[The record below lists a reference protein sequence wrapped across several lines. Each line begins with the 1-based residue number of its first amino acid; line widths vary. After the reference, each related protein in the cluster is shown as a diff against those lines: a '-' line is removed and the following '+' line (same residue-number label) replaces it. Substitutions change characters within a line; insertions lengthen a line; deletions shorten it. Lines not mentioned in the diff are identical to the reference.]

1 MALALINPVWTVEQQ
16 QERRARVQQG
26 LAAEHEARMNETYKG
41 VRKYKENG
49 GGFTDEY
56 CDLRIAENNE
66 KIAELKTEIAHRDKI
81 IFEKWK
87 GYIRSAQKE
96 RREMREQIDSLR
108 RKNMV
113 LNNNGI
119 W

>member
-1 MALALINPVWTVEQQ
+1 MALALINPVWMNVEQVRERV
-16 QERRARVQQG
+16 QERLDRER
-26 LAAEHEARMNETYKG
+26 EARMNEMYKG
-41 VRKYKENG
+41 VPKYKQDG

-66 KIAELKTEIAHRDKI
+66 KIAQLKTEIAHRDKI